1 VADWLDVAL
10 GDLVEIKH
18 GFAFQGEFFRDD
30 PPGDVLL
37 TPGNFAI
44 GGGFKG
50 DKLKYYAGP
59 VPEEYVLSAGDLIVT
74 MTDLSK
80 EGDTLGYPAIIPTH
94 SHRLLHNQRI
104 GKVLPV
110 GARVDVRFLYYL
122 LCTREYRNE
131 VLASATGTTVK
142 HTSPSRI
149 RAFGL
154 SLPPLS
160 TQQGIAD
167 VLRSLDN
174 KIELNGR
181 MNQTLESMARDIFRS
196 WFVDFDPVIAKA
208 EGRQPF
214 GMSADV
220 AALFPREFD
229 ESNPGS
235 FPRGWTEAPL
245 GKHVRAVYDG
255 PHATPP
261 PAESGPIFLGIR
273 NMTGSKIDLAEV
285 RHISEEQWA
294 RWTKRVTPEVGDIVF
309 TYEATVGAFAVIP
322 PGMRCCLG
330 RRLALIRPS
339 RERYYPHFLLH
350 TFVSPPFQE
359 LLASRLNQGSTVQR
373 IPLTDFPK
381 YPILWPGDD
390 LADRFERIA
399 EPLWRSIHVQTEQS
413 RTLAALRDTLLPKL
427 MSGELRVRDTEK
439 LVGIHV

>member
-1 VADWLDVAL
+1 VD
-10 GDLVEIKH
+10 IKH

-59 VPEEYVLSAGDLIVT
+59 VPEEYVLSVGDLIVT

-80 EGDTLGYPAIIPTH
+80 EGDTLGYPAIVP
-94 SHRLLHNQRI
+94 SGSDRVLHNQRI
-104 GKVLPV
+104 GKVVVLA
-110 GARVDVRFLYYL
+110 GTRAELRFLYYL
-122 LCTREYRNE
+122 LRTREYRNE

-149 RAFGL
+149 LAFRFA
-154 SLPPLS
+154 LPPIS
-160 TQQGIAD
+160 TQEGIAD
-167 VLRSLDN
+167 VLSAFDR
-174 KIELNGR
+174 KIELNRR
-181 MNQTLESMARDIFRS
+181 MNQTLESTARAIFRS

-220 AALFPREFD
+220 AALFPSEFD
-229 ESNPGS
+229 ESDPGGL
-235 FPRGWTEAPL
+235 PRGWTQAPL
-245 GKHVRAVYDG
+245 EKHVRAVYDG

-261 PAESGPIFLGIR
+261 SAESGPIFLGIR

-294 RWTKRVTPEVGDIVF
+294 RWTKRVTPEAGDIVF

-339 RERYYPHFLLH
+339 RERYHPHFLLS

-359 LLASRLNQGSTVQR
+359 LLASRFKPRLDGAADTTGCYTRQPVLALLKSSFTLRRERRLIPRWFYLRFILGSR
-373 IPLTDFPK
+373 GR
-381 YPILWPGDD
+381 W
-390 LADRFERIA
+390 
-399 EPLWRSIHVQTEQS
+399 QS
-413 RTLAALRDTLLPKL
+413 ANEFLY
-427 MSGELRVRDTEK
+427 
-439 LVGIHV
+439 